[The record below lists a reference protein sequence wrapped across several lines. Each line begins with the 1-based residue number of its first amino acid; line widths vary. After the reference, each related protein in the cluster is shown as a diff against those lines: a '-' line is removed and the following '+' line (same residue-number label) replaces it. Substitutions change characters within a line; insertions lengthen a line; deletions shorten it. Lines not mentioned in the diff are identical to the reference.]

1 MSNSTAHLNHEP
13 PTSAGGRLGLR
24 LNALLSFATGS
35 LFTIAPATVGGWLGV
50 SIDGWLRLF
59 GVALLG
65 HAAVLAWAASRDSIV
80 GWLTLNLATIAP
92 YPLLMIGLVISGLV
106 ERPLGQAL
114 VLIDGALVA
123 TVAVIQGRGRAGAR
137 ADSDPADRNPADTV
151 EPAGLAA

>member
-1 MSNSTAHLNHEP
+1 MSNSTTHLTHEP
-13 PTSAGGRLGLR
+13 GTSTGGRLGLR

-65 HAAVLAWAASRDSIV
+65 HAAVLAWAGSRDTIV

-92 YPLLMIGLVISGLV
+92 YPLLMIGLVVSGLV

-123 TVAVIQGRGRAGAR
+123 TVAVVQARGRARAR
-137 ADSDPADRNPADTV
+137 TSGNAADTL
-151 EPAGLAA
+151 EPAGLAT